1 MAKEIART
9 TRGTVEP
16 YAGGPEG
23 DELLPYPYSPI
34 TPQSFDVPD
43 YVVLRPPDTGKV
55 QAEWAK
61 IMVPFRFVAL
71 AFLWITYFW
80 WRFAILIALVLMIT
94 VLFRMS

>member
-23 DELLPYPYSPI
+23 DELLPYSPI

-71 AFLWITYFW
+71 AFLWVTMYW
-80 WRFAILIALVLMIT
+80 WRFAILIAVILMIT